1 MRNGATVDHSNRPQS
16 SKQILRQFLSN
27 PPFESP
33 FHKEHI
39 ATREAD
45 SATRIAEIRRLNA
58 VIEDLKRSSQ
68 VSEVERGGDRER
80 EREREIGEDLKQKE
94 VLIWQA
100 DAARQRAANEIQRLD
115 AVIADLWWSGQAR
128 EFEGAK
134 EMEREMEEDLK

>member
-45 SATRIAEIRRLNA
+45 SATQIAEIRRLNA
-58 VIEDLKRSSQ
+58 VIEDLKRSAQ
-68 VSEVERGGDRER
+68 VSEIEREGEGEGDR
-80 EREREIGEDLKQKE
+80 G
-94 VLIWQA
+94 
-100 DAARQRAANEIQRLD
+100 RLE
-115 AVIADLWWSGQAR
+115 AEGGAHLASKIAL
-128 EFEGAK
+128 
-134 EMEREMEEDLK
+134 